1 MSDDV
6 RRLPRE
12 IAHPRRAESSFD
24 PVAVV
29 DRILGGETKRP
40 TPSPYAGARSGSGRP
55 LHQASS
61 TNVKAIVDR
70 IREPNFEMSEDA
82 REIER
87 RRSGNA

>member
-1 MSDDV
+1 MSEV
-6 RRLPRE
+6 RRLPRS
-12 IAHPRRAESSFD
+12 IIQPRRDESAFD
-24 PVAVV
+24 PVAAV
-29 DRILGGETKRP
+29 DRIMGVETKRP
-40 TPSPYAGARSGSGRP
+40 TPSPYPGARSGSGRP

-70 IREPNFEMSEDA
+70 IRDPNFEMSEDA